1 MRRMIHSQLSGEPV
15 SISGKKEFAY
25 TVASVDRAIELLL
38 LLEASARDLGVTE
51 LSKLLGVQKS
61 TIHNLLQTLLA
72 RDFVR
77 QTESG
82 KFTLGFRL
90 MRLGASAA
98 DRLDLRRIA
107 GPVLRELAEMTNEY
121 VLLAVLS
128 RQEVTIIDSVAPQC
142 STFIVPRID
151 FAHTFHCT
159 ALGKIFL
166 AFGGEQIRQVI
177 LSQPLTRYTA
187 FTLSTAEEIAAEIAR
202 IRSQGIAVSCN
213 ETIEGVTCIGAPI
226 FNAHGSLAA
235 AVSISSASARLS
247 NDKYEEITNIL
258 KNKAA
263 EISRMIGY

>member
-1 MRRMIHSQLSGEPV
+1 MIHSQPQGEP
-15 SISGKKEFAY
+15 IRNHTIKKEFAY

-38 LLEASARDLGVTE
+38 LLESSARDLGVTE

-90 MRLGASAA
+90 LRLGASAA
-98 DRLDLRRIA
+98 ERLDIRRIA
-107 GPVLRELAEMTNEY
+107 GPVLRELAEVSNEY
-121 VLLAVLS
+121 VLLAVLN
-128 RQEVTIIDSVAPQC
+128 RQEVTIIDSVAPQR

-166 AFGGEQIRQVI
+166 AFGGEQIRQAI
-177 LSQPLTRYTA
+177 LAQPLTCYTA
-187 FTLSTAEEIAAEIAR
+187 FTLHTPAEIAAEIEQ
-202 IRSQGIAVSCN
+202 IRGQGFAVSCN
-213 ETIEGVTCIGAPI
+213 ETIEGVTCIGAPH
-226 FNAHGSLAA
+226 FQCARSLGGRR
-235 AVSISSASARLS
+235 VDFERHRPL
-247 NDKYEEITNIL
+247 
-258 KNKAA
+258 
-263 EISRMIGY
+263 GYRQT